1 MSKRNKR
8 NKKKR
13 KNTAKRRNKNKLK
26 DTIKK
31 NIKNKEDLDNLID
44 DPTYIPDHKD
54 ENKDDSK
61 YLDELVDDD
70 EGEVNY
76 PMEDK
81 LKITFEYMI
90 DPKDFMD
97 DTEDEPSKSSKPT
110 KSKELMRYY
119 MPKLDMPT
127 DIVSYKMDN
136 IENLIDAVTKL
147 YTDINFKKK
156 NYSFDVEGVY
166 NSIDALKEFNS
177 LIGMKKA
184 KKEMLR
190 FIKCYSQPLYNKRVS
205 TKVKKVDGDIYS
217 SDNVKETKKYD
228 KNKSCLDYDDNFE
241 MGHIKIFGPP
251 GTGKTTIGKTIA
263 RILLTLG
270 ISTKNTFNIVGR
282 SDLIAGY
289 IGQTAIKTQ
298 NVIDESLGGVLF
310 IDDTYLG
317 DENERGYG
325 KESADI
331 INKNLTDHKGDFI
344 CIIAGYE
351 DQLKKYFFNLNPG
364 LDRRFPF
371 VYRIDGYEWDE
382 LTQIFLLKVNKSNK
396 WSIDKNVSDWLINK
410 KYLQGKVK
418 NFPYY
423 GGDIETL
430 FIKIKFAHAERVF
443 GGDYNKLNIITKEDI
458 KNGYKFYLKDINDKK
473 HKKDEPPSTM
483 YI

>member
-1 MSKRNKR
+1 MAKRNKNNK
-8 NKKKR
+8 NKK
-13 KNTAKRRNKNKLK
+13 KNTAKKRNKNKIK

-31 NIKNKEDLDNLID
+31 KIKNKENFDNFID
-44 DPTYIPDHKD
+44 DPTYIPDNKD
-54 ENKDDSK
+54 EDDSK

-70 EGEVNY
+70 EGEINY
-76 PMEDK
+76 PMEDG
-81 LKITFEYMI
+81 LTITFEYKI
-90 DPKDFMD
+90 DPKNLDMKDLDFA
-97 DTEDEPSKSSKPT
+97 SKSKHKPPKST
-110 KSKELMRYY
+110 KLMRYY

-147 YTDINFKKK
+147 YTDINFKNK
-156 NYSFDVEGVY
+156 NYSFDVEGLY
-166 NSIDALKEFNS
+166 RSIDALKEFNS

-205 TKVKKVDGDIYS
+205 KKVKVVDGDIYS
-217 SDNVKETKKYD
+217 SDNVKETKKYN

-270 ISTKNTFNIVGR
+270 ISTKDTFNIVGR

-317 DENERGYG
+317 DENDHGYG

-351 DQLKKYFFNLNPG
+351 DQLKRYFFNLNPG
-364 LDRRFPF
+364 LERRFPF
-371 VYRIDGYEWDE
+371 IYRIDGYKWDE
-382 LTQIFLLKVNKSNK
+382 LTEILLLKINKSNK
-396 WSIDKNVSDWLINK
+396 WTLDKNVSEWLINK

-423 GGDIETL
+423 GGDIDG
-430 FIKIKFAHAERVF
+430 FKRFSSM
-443 GGDYNKLNIITKEDI
+443 G
-458 KNGYKFYLKDINDKK
+458 
-473 HKKDEPPSTM
+473 
-483 YI
+483 